1 MLKNKKIHGVE
12 AIKDAKVIAVSR
24 TSTIGIIPNTTIK
37 EEHRVA
43 KNQLIGD
50 KWKAPKLRHKEM
62 VCKTFELGLLL
73 RKTSKTQKKALLTLF
88 LKCK

>member
-12 AIKDAKVIAVSR
+12 VVKNAKIITISR
-24 TSTIGIIPNTTIK
+24 TSTIGIIPNTAIK

-50 KWKAPKLRHKEM
+50 K
-62 VCKTFELGLLL
+62 
-73 RKTSKTQKKALLTLF
+73 
-88 LKCK
+88 

>member
-12 AIKDAKVIAVSR
+12 VVKDAKIITISR
-24 TSTIGIIPNTTIK
+24 ASSVAIK

-50 KWKAPKLRHKEM
+50 K
-62 VCKTFELGLLL
+62 
-73 RKTSKTQKKALLTLF
+73 
-88 LKCK
+88 